1 MFYDSSGPS
10 GRLKPCCTELC
21 EQEQCETRSISLLP
35 VGSESVTGGR
45 DFQNAVSAN
54 VCRLVENC
62 TVLYKH
68 Y

>member
-1 MFYDSSGPS
+1 M
-10 GRLKPCCTELC
+10 TEQSVRPTQAVLYR
-21 EQEQCETRSISLLP
+21 EHCETRSISLLP
-35 VGSESVTGGR
+35 GGTQSVTDGR